1 MYELHFADQQHHAC
15 EAVQVP
21 VPVHGCLPLGYLR
34 HFFPGATSLHY
45 IYQGNLVSVSHSI
58 PYTSG
63 RFDTSRVVFHL
74 PKDFPVLNILVSS
87 VHMLDNLIKTDS
99 LRYDSITLFIERL
112 NSKLKSMKML
122 VDCASIV
129 LDDLFRL
136 VHMVEKDSDHVHEL
150 LIKFSQENW
159 DIETLSYESGNAANY
174 TMKPNY
180 AMDGIKL
187 ALERINAELKS
198 KNITLDCTHLVL
210 EKLYKLEQWIDEQ
223 DIKIPALNN
232 EVNNS
237 EVNNSELGLLIN
249 NTRPKLIRNRT
260 EVIGVKRLKESYR
273 ISDINSNEDK
283 VKVKATIE
291 KANHKVLNT
300 VSGAMSNIVSSR
312 PKLRKPQ
319 SERQL

>member
-1 MYELHFADQQHHAC
+1 
-15 EAVQVP
+15 
-21 VPVHGCLPLGYLR
+21 
-34 HFFPGATSLHY
+34 
-45 IYQGNLVSVSHSI
+45 
-58 PYTSG
+58 
-63 RFDTSRVVFHL
+63 
-74 PKDFPVLNILVSS
+74 
-87 VHMLDNLIKTDS
+87 
-99 LRYDSITLFIERL
+99 
-112 NSKLKSMKML
+112 
-122 VDCASIV
+122 
-129 LDDLFRL
+129 
-136 VHMVEKDSDHVHEL
+136 MVEKDSDHVHEL

-159 DIETLSYESGNAANY
+159 DIETLSNESGNAANY

-223 DIKIPALNN
+223 DIKIPASNN
-232 EVNNS
+232 ELNNS
-237 EVNNSELGLLIN
+237 EVGLVIN

-260 EVIGVKRLKESYR
+260 EVIGVERLKESYR

-283 VKVKATIE
+283 VKVTATIE
-291 KANHKVLNT
+291 KADHKVLNT
-300 VSGAMSNIVSSR
+300 VSGTMSNIVSSR

>member
-159 DIETLSYESGNAANY
+159 DIETLSNESGNAANY

-223 DIKIPALNN
+223 DIKIPASNN
-232 EVNNS
+232 ELNNS
-237 EVNNSELGLLIN
+237 EVGLVIN

-273 ISDINSNEDK
+273 ISDLDPDEDK
-283 VKVKATIE
+283 VKVEATIE
-291 KANHKVLNT
+291 KADHKVLNT

-312 PKLRKPQ
+312 PKLRRPQ

>member
-1 MYELHFADQQHHAC
+1 M
-15 EAVQVP
+15 
-21 VPVHGCLPLGYLR
+21 
-34 HFFPGATSLHY
+34 HY

-187 ALERINAELKS
+187 ALERISAELKS

-237 EVNNSELGLLIN
+237 ELGLLIN

-260 EVIGVKRLKESYR
+260 EVIGVERLKESYR

-283 VKVKATIE
+283 VKVTATIE
-291 KANHKVLNT
+291 KANLKVLNT
-300 VSGAMSNIVSSR
+300 VSGTMSNIVSSR
-312 PKLRKPQ
+312 PKLRRPQ

>member
-21 VPVHGCLPLGYLR
+21 VPVHGCLPLSYLR

-129 LDDLFRL
+129 LDDLLRL

-159 DIETLSYESGNAANY
+159 DIETLSSESGNEPNN
-174 TMKPNY
+174 TLKPNY

-223 DIKIPALNN
+223 DIKIPASNN
-232 EVNNS
+232 ELNNS
-237 EVNNSELGLLIN
+237 EVGLVIN

-260 EVIGVKRLKESYR
+260 EVIGVERLKESYR

-283 VKVKATIE
+283 VKVTATIE
-291 KANHKVLNT
+291 KANLKVLNT
-300 VSGAMSNIVSSR
+300 VSGIMSNTVCVIST
-312 PKLRKPQ
+312 
-319 SERQL
+319 